1 MVRSSLADGMCGQSH
16 DPSTQRSECV
26 TNGDAVGR
34 RTRRR
39 FANRN
44 RRVAMTA
51 TCVAGMSLCV
61 LATRPCSATVMA
73 PTRPRDLAKAHFV
86 VSPDAAQCWLLT
98 YASGRRVL
106 GSGIASRQRKRWCDR
121 DGSGDPPGG
130 MRPWRHGCG
139 RPLRRSR
146 QPMPTIT
153 GQDSA
158 NVWGRC
164 LLRGGTQD
172 NMCPCSRSSTRH
184 HIWPSLSLRL
194 QLGCKR
200 AMHSGLISY
209 KFRTFLVLMAL
220 RYPVDSV
227 QFGHGAT

>member
-1 MVRSSLADGMCGQSH
+1 MRGRHVFLCA
-16 DPSTQRSECV
+16 
-26 TNGDAVGR
+26 GDAP
-34 RTRRR
+34 
-39 FANRN
+39 
-44 RRVAMTA
+44 
-51 TCVAGMSLCV
+51 V
-61 LATRPCSATVMA
+61 LS
-73 PTRPRDLAKAHFV
+73 DGDG
-86 VSPDAAQCWLLT
+86 PDAPARSGKGTLCREPRRCWLLAT
-98 YASGRRVL
+98 CYASGRRVL

-121 DGSGDPPGG
+121 DGSGDPPRG

-139 RPLRRSR
+139 RPLSRSR
-146 QPMPTIT
+146 QPMPTIA